1 MFQELERMTTG
12 EDGLVGANE
21 SMDTLDTS
29 GNVTGS
35 DFDDETE
42 ESVHMP
48 FSELLHDAEKDEGQD
63 PPSST
68 TGDHHEKPGKRA
80 SQGQCHPII
89 LSALSHC

>member
-1 MFQELERMTTG
+1 MTTG

-21 SMDTLDTS
+21 SLDTMDTS

-42 ESVHMP
+42 DGGHTGHMP
-48 FSELLHDAEKDEGQD
+48 FSELLHDPEKDESQD

-80 SQGQCHPII
+80 SQGQCHLISLLTLLI
-89 LSALSHC
+89 A

>member
-1 MFQELERMTTG
+1 MTTA
-12 EDGLVGANE
+12 EDGLAGANE

-42 ESVHMP
+42 DGGHMP

-80 SQGQCHPII
+80 SQGQCLPII